1 MEQLINK
8 VLDTM
13 TKAGLVEVEVS
24 ARHVHLTEED
34 VEKLFGKGQ
43 LRSEKKCSYKEKI
56 RL

>member
-1 MEQLINK
+1 MEQLIDK

-34 VEKLFGKGQ
+34 VENFLEKGRCCM
-43 LRSEKKCSYKEKI
+43 RSAPFPRRDSF
-56 RL
+56 